1 MNFPRMRTASRF
13 SALTGALGA
22 IYTAHGQTCRISLT
36 TKSIGKRLFTLGL
49 LILALGGLA
58 ASKTANAQIFT
69 FHNLATGFC
78 LAPQNGSS
86 SAGTDLIVWACNG
99 QINQTWF
106 LAGPTSPGVLPAANL
121 LLNNQE
127 TCNGCFSVAGVQGGN
142 MRGGTSVILW
152 TEDPP
157 NNGPANNQ
165 GWELIFIES
174 DRNSQPCFAIANAG
188 TTSGAPFVLGVL
200 GGSTAEG
207 AQVVVWQNAVGSLT
221 PGTIAAN
228 QVWCAYVAQ

>member
-1 MNFPRMRTASRF
+1 MNFPPLRTASRVF
-13 SALTGALGA
+13 QFADAPGATS
-22 IYTAHGQTCRISLT
+22 TAHAQSFNKSLT
-36 TKSIGKRLFTLGL
+36 IKSMSKRLFSLGL
-49 LILALGGLA
+49 LFFALGGLT
-58 ASKTANAQIFT
+58 ASKTANAQLFT

-106 LAGPTSPGVLPAANL
+106 LAGPTSLGVLPAANL

-142 MRGGTSVILW
+142 MKDGTPVILW

-157 NNGPANNQ
+157 NNGPTNNQ
-165 GWELIFIES
+165 GWELIFIEN
-174 DRNSQPCFAIANAG
+174 DQNNQPCFAIANAG
-188 TTSGAPFVLGVL
+188 TTSGAPFVLGVA
-200 GGSTAEG
+200 GGSTVEG

-221 PGTIAAN
+221 LGTIAAN
-228 QVWCAYVAQ
+228 QAWCAYVAQ